1 MNLKTSARNQLT
13 GAVMQVTKGA
23 VNDEVSIVLDGSG
36 TRIVAIVTGTST
48 KSLGLEPGKKV
59 VVLIKAPWVILV
71 TEMEGVKF
79 SARNQLPGTVTSV
92 KDGVVNGEVRVRLD
106 GGEVITAIVTIES
119 IKHLELEP
127 GKRVTAMIKASHL
140 ILGAIQ

>member
-13 GAVMQVTKGA
+13 GAVLQVTKGA
-23 VNDEVSIVLDGSG
+23 VNDEISIVLDGSG
-36 TRIVAIVTGTST
+36 TRIIAVVTGSST

-59 VVLIKAPWVILV
+59 VVLAKAPWVILV
-71 TEMEGVKF
+71 AEMEGVKF
-79 SARNQLPGTVTSV
+79 SARNQLPGTVVSV
-92 KDGVVNGEVRVRLD
+92 KDGVVNAEVRVRLD
-106 GGEVITAIVTIES
+106 GGEVLTSILTMES
-119 IKHLELEP
+119 AKYLELEP

>member
-1 MNLKTSARNQLT
+1 
-13 GAVMQVTKGA
+13 MQVVKGA
-23 VNDEVSIVLDGSG
+23 VNDEISIVLDGSG

-59 VVLIKAPWVILV
+59 VVLVKAPWVILV

-79 SARNQLPGTVTSV
+79 SARNQLPGTVVSV
-92 KDGVVNGEVRVRLD
+92 KEGVVNAEVRVRLD
-106 GGEVITAIVTIES
+106 GGEVLTSILTMES
-119 IKHLELEP
+119 AKYLELEP
-127 GKRVTAMIKASHL
+127 GKRVTAMVKASHL

>member
-13 GAVMQVTKGA
+13 GAVLQVTKGA
-23 VNDEVSIVLDGSG
+23 VNDEISIVLDGSG

-59 VVLIKAPWVILV
+59 VILVKAPWVILV

-79 SARNQLPGTVTSV
+79 SARNQLPGTVVSV
-92 KDGVVNGEVRVRLD
+92 KDGVVNAEVRVRLD
-106 GGEVITAIVTIES
+106 GGEVITSIVTMES
-119 IKHLELEP
+119 AKHLELEP
-127 GKRVTAMIKASHL
+127 GKRVTAMVKASHL